1 MKHWQ
6 ILMAGIT
13 GIALALPSRAQ
24 RERDYD
30 ASVVSQVR
38 IELRDLG
45 YPPIDVIPAGESAI
59 RALAVSPDGHIYG
72 ATSGQRSH
80 LFVLD
85 PRHGYVEP
93 LGTLP
98 DTKVVHHALAV
109 DQKGAVYIGTALAVE
124 NKTRVTEGV
133 EGGHVFKYSP
143 AEDKA
148 RKGIRIDAPCPLK
161 DLGIPVKGQGV
172 YALAADRL
180 RGVIYG
186 LAYPDADFFSYRIES
201 GIFKVHGKVAV
212 GIMPGEKFEKEKD
225 IGRALVVDREGSVFT
240 SGEGGALFRFNAK
253 GQELERLEVVVPAVP
268 GREPYNRVDAWTSD
282 ANGLLYGGTSD
293 GYLFRLDPEK
303 LEVRNLGK
311 PLNQYRIRGLVLAPN
326 GKLYGIGG
334 DDDEMARLFSYDPA
348 TGIYEVLGMIDV
360 NRRPYYSWQG
370 YVFDSMVIG
379 LDGTVYMG
387 QAERKSKLYLY
398 YPE

>member
-133 EGGHVFKYSP
+133 EGGHIHISWP
-143 AEDKA
+143 T
-148 RKGIRIDAPCPLK
+148 
-161 DLGIPVKGQGV
+161 DLRRLHRV
-172 YALAADRL
+172 LAA
-180 RGVIYG
+180 
-186 LAYPDADFFSYRIES
+186 
-201 GIFKVHGKVAV
+201 
-212 GIMPGEKFEKEKD
+212 
-225 IGRALVVDREGSVFT
+225 
-240 SGEGGALFRFNAK
+240 
-253 GQELERLEVVVPAVP
+253 
-268 GREPYNRVDAWTSD
+268 
-282 ANGLLYGGTSD
+282 
-293 GYLFRLDPEK
+293 
-303 LEVRNLGK
+303 
-311 PLNQYRIRGLVLAPN
+311 
-326 GKLYGIGG
+326 
-334 DDDEMARLFSYDPA
+334 
-348 TGIYEVLGMIDV
+348 
-360 NRRPYYSWQG
+360 
-370 YVFDSMVIG
+370 
-379 LDGTVYMG
+379 
-387 QAERKSKLYLY
+387 
-398 YPE
+398 